1 MSAKA
6 LFESNLSSGELLFR
20 GKVRDVYD
28 LGDALCLVAS
38 DRLSAFDVVLPTPIP
53 GKGCVLNQ
61 MSRFWFERTKNVIQN
76 HIIDVPFTTYM
87 SEEEAAILEPR
98 SLIVHKAKPVKI
110 EAIVRGYL
118 AGSGWAEYQ
127 RQGSVCGIA
136 LPDGLQESSQLP
148 EAIFT
153 PSTKA
158 DQGEHDENISFDVAC
173 DIVGRDVAEKVRTTA
188 LSIYTECAAFARTK
202 GLILADTKMEFGV
215 LPDGE
220 LILIDELL
228 TPDSSRFWD
237 AHIYEPGKSQPSFD
251 KQYVRDWLKDS
262 GWNKTPPGPVLPAD
276 VVTKTVE
283 KYTDAMVRLTGSG
296 PDYGTV

>member
-1 MSAKA
+1 MTQSKVNTV
-6 LFESNLSSGELLFR
+6 FESNLQSGELLFR

-61 MSRFWFERTKNVIQN
+61 MSRFWFDQTQDVFEN
-76 HIIDVPFTTYM
+76 HILDVDFSKYM
-87 SEEEAAILEPR
+87 SESDAAILEPR
-98 SLIVHKAKPVKI
+98 SVIVKKAKPIKI

-127 RQGSVCGIA
+127 REASVCGIG
-136 LPDGLQESSQLP
+136 LPDGLQESSKLP

-158 DQGEHDENISFDVAC
+158 DKGDHDENISFDVAC
-173 DIVGRDVAEKVRTTA
+173 EIVGADVAQRVKESA
-188 LSIYTECAAFARTK
+188 LKIYTECAEFARTK

-215 LPDGE
+215 LPGGE
-220 LILIDELL
+220 IILIDELL

-237 AHIYEPGKSQPSFD
+237 AEIYEPGRSQPSFD

-262 GWNKTPPGPVLPAD
+262 GWNKTPPGPVLPED
-276 VVTKTVE
+276 VVQRTHE
-283 KYTDAMVRLTGSG
+283 KYTEAMMRLTGKT
-296 PDYGTV
+296 PRY